1 MTQWY
6 AQLIAMDSFE
16 LFMKRLY

>member
-1 MTQWY
+1 MTQ
-6 AQLIAMDSFE
+6 LIVTDSFE